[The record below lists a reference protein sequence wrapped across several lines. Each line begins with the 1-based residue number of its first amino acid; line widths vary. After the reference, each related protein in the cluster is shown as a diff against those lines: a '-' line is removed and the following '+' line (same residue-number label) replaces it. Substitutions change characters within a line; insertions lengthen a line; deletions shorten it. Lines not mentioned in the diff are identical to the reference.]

1 MNAKIPQSKIQK
13 LHELSRDLPEGEERD
28 RAWNEIHEGSDTAS
42 VLLASAWIDR
52 HLESSIRQ
60 RFYSEL
66 KQEERDE
73 IFGLAGLLLDFR
85 AKVDIGYALGVFGPI
100 TKNALTIIG
109 KIRNA
114 FAHSPR
120 VLGFS
125 TPRVAIECQKLAVLI
140 PAYKQVAEL
149 ELSDM
154 PSQGT
159 DARSQY
165 LDCCETIVI
174 ALLVDQTRRSEAT
187 TSRAK
192 LKLTGLARYAS
203 TDVPTDYEYRIIP

>member
-1 MNAKIPQSKIQK
+1 MNAKSPPSKIQK
-13 LHELSRDLPEGEERD
+13 LHELSRDIPEGQELD
-28 RAWNEIHEGSDTAS
+28 RAWKEIHEGSDTAS

-52 HLESSIRQ
+52 NLEESIRQ
-60 RFYSEL
+60 RFCSVL
-66 KQEERDE
+66 KKDERDE
-73 IFGLAGLLLDFR
+73 IFGLGGLLLDFR
-85 AKVDIGYALGVFGPI
+85 AKVDIGYALGIFGPV
-100 TKNALTIIG
+100 TKNALAIIG

-154 PSQGT
+154 PSEGN

-165 LDCCETIVI
+165 LDCCLTIVM
-174 ALLVDQTRRSEAT
+174 ALLVDQNKRAEAT
-187 TSRAK
+187 ASRAR
-192 LKLTGLARYAS
+192 LTGLARYAS
-203 TDVPTDYEYRIIP
+203 TDVSTNDEYRLIP